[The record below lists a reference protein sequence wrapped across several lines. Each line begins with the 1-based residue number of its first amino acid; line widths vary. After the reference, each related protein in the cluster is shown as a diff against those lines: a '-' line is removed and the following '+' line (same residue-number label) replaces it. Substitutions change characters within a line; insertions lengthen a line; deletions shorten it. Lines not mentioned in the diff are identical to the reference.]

1 MGCGPTTKQHVPSM
15 YLPPKPHGTIPQT
28 PWVHL
33 PNPMDP
39 SPHHIGPPCTLKG
52 YVGRRERKAKRK
64 KDKDD
69 EEYHN
74 SIGLGPQASF
84 LLFQVFGVMGV
95 IDLYRWYMSGT
106 MAMLMGAVIA
116 LRSLMGSD
124 GMA

>member
-1 MGCGPTTKQHVPSM
+1 MCS
-15 YLPPKPHGTIPQT
+15 
-28 PWVHL
+28 
-33 PNPMDP
+33 
-39 SPHHIGPPCTLKG
+39 KG

-74 SIGLGPQASF
+74 PIGLGPQVSI

-116 LRSLMGSD
+116 LRRLMGSD